1 MPNSAML
8 CLDSQ
13 TLLDKDDAN
22 LTLECMVKND
32 VLAVL
37 CCPLVQDAAPG
48 VQSMALSCLAR
59 LAAADPALPEAIMSS
74 GILDSVIVST
84 EHEAEPVQAAADA
97 VLQALSSDEQSARR
111 VMATGAT
118 TNFVRQLEHGS
129 PVVSLCQM
137 LATAFI

>member
-1 MPNSAML
+1 
-8 CLDSQ
+8 
-13 TLLDKDDAN
+13 
-22 LTLECMVKND
+22 
-32 VLAVL
+32 
-37 CCPLVQDAAPG
+37 
-48 VQSMALSCLAR
+48 
-59 LAAADPALPEAIMSS
+59 MSS